1 MFGYTKG
8 KDLVKMVCVT
18 TSNTGLRDA
27 IIRRLLSSD
36 EIDIRRYVGAINDD
50 DTGILSNV

>member
-1 MFGYTKG
+1 MFGYTKE